1 MITAE
6 GVSGVTGGHFHTP
19 YMILNGDP
27 AKTVEVV
34 SIDAKKEDTKNKLS
48 KSKSELEKIVRKE
61 YKNALEKLRSQKDSI
76 QKQLLGKSKSLSQL
90 GRVLSQKDVRI
101 A

>member
-1 MITAE
+1 MSLSE
-6 GVSGVTGGHFHTP
+6 GP
-19 YMILNGDP
+19 P
-27 AKTVEVV
+27 KTVEVV

-76 QKQLLGKSKSLSQL
+76 QRSEFEVRLL
-90 GRVLSQKDVRI
+90 D
-101 A
+101 